1 MAARMSAGHRSPP
14 RWLRSCLRRGVF
26 LALLWWVFSG
36 GEPHSWVIG
45 APAVVVGVVLGWSLT
60 GASTWELSVGGLL
73 RFAGFFVRQS
83 FLGGLDVAFRAL
95 HPKLP
100 LKPELVQYRL
110 SLPEEAHR
118 VLLANTASL
127 LPGSLSAQLEDS
139 TLTLHV
145 LDASVLDD
153 LPALERRVAQLFA
166 VTLPVEKQ

>member
-1 MAARMSAGHRSPP
+1 MSAGHRSPT
-14 RWLRSCLRRGVF
+14 RLLRSCLRRGVF
-26 LALLWWVFSG
+26 LALLWWVLSG
-36 GEPHSWVIG
+36 GEPHSWLIG
-45 APAVVVGVVLGWSLT
+45 APAVVLGVALGWSLT
-60 GASTWELSVGGLL
+60 GASQWDLRLSGLL
-73 RFAGFFVRQS
+73 RFAGYFIRQS

-127 LPGSLSAQLEDS
+127 LPGSLSAQLEGS
-139 TLTLHV
+139 MLTLHV
-145 LDASVLDD
+145 LDVSVLDD

-166 VTLPVEKQ
+166 VTLPVERQ